1 LIVGRDTVE
10 ALEDAF
16 EFAGNQT
23 EAGVRDGEHDPGVAL
38 DAQAAADVNA
48 ARGVL
53 HGVVEEVEDGGAK
66 VFDVAEDEE
75 TNAAGDVCEDYL
87 FRPEV
92 VVKDHRSDAVGDERM
107 EFDAGALVDAF
118 ALAEFAG
125 LENGFDG
132 GEEAIA
138 VFAHDGIEALPL
150 LLIAGVALE
159 GFEVELDA
167 GDGSF
172 ELVGDGFEERVLALV
187 ATDFA
192 DEEDG
197 VEHDAGD
204 EDREEHDAEEI
215 DGEAAAVVV
224 YPGDVEDDGEDRET
238 HAQRDEERFGSAAAC
253 EIHA

>member
-1 LIVGRDTVE
+1 
-10 ALEDAF
+10 
-16 EFAGNQT
+16 
-23 EAGVRDGEHDPGVAL
+23 
-38 DAQAAADVNA
+38 
-48 ARGVL
+48 
-53 HGVVEEVEDGGAK
+53 
-66 VFDVAEDEE
+66 
-75 TNAAGDVCEDYL
+75 
-87 FRPEV
+87 
-92 VVKDHRSDAVGDERM
+92 
-107 EFDAGALVDAF
+107 
-118 ALAEFAG
+118 
-125 LENGFDG
+125 
-132 GEEAIA
+132 
-138 VFAHDGIEALPL
+138 

-204 EDREEHDAEEI
+204 EDGEENDAEEI

-238 HAQRDEERFGSAAAC
+238 HAQCDEERFGSAAAC